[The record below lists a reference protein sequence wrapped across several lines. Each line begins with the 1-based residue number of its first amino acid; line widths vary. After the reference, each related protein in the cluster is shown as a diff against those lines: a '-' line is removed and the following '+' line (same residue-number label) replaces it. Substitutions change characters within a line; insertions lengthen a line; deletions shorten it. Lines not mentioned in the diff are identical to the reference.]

1 MILKRDSE
9 FLSFSTSMLLQCVAL
24 FLGICAGLWIH
35 IYCFFLVAGFT
46 LIISVFGKPDSVYYH
61 LFFCLPFAMIYKLSP
76 ASTSLFTYVMLA
88 VSIVIL
94 IRQRLYSKK
103 HILLIMLFA
112 AYLVPGMGSEITTA
126 IKLVVGLL
134 LFYVFV
140 ARTEPENFKNHIMS
154 FGLGMV
160 GSSFLGL
167 LKSSWPR
174 LSAYYSNLKTINI
187 NREQSFRFTGLYR
200 DPNYY
205 SISVILVIVLCVML
219 FINKDGNRIFLAA
232 VIATLAVFGFTTYSK
247 MFLLVAALL
256 VFLFVLWQMRT
267 PKKMAATAIPL
278 LAAAGILYKW
288 MQSSG
293 YLSVMEKRLSG
304 DDISTGRFGIWEKYM
319 GYIFSSPTTLFL
331 GDGLKAPYYSGVAPH
346 NTYIEL
352 IFYIGVFGTI
362 IFAVALISIFRSRK
376 IIAKRTAFNYVLI
389 VTFLGMS
396 ATLACFTVNDLMFY
410 CMLMWMS
417 MNINTDRKKGAISYE
432 Q

>member
-1 MILKRDSE
+1 
-9 FLSFSTSMLLQCVAL
+9 MLTY
-24 FLGICAGLWIH
+24 GPYH
-35 IYCFFLVAGFT
+35 T
-46 LIISVFGKPDSVYYH
+46 LRSGS
-61 LFFCLPFAMIYKLSP
+61 
-76 ASTSLFTYVMLA
+76 
-88 VSIVIL
+88 
-94 IRQRLYSKK
+94 
-103 HILLIMLFA
+103 
-112 AYLVPGMGSEITTA
+112 YL
-126 IKLVVGLL
+126 
-134 LFYVFV
+134 
-140 ARTEPENFKNHIMS
+140 
-154 FGLGMV
+154 LGMHYAASEKGNEYRV
-160 GSSFLGL
+160 YTDIGASVLETGALEESKTWAFAWVNHPGVQIQM
-167 LKSSWPR
+167 
-174 LSAYYSNLKTINI
+174 LSYYGAEGELQIKGA
-187 NREQSFRFTGLYR
+187 F
-200 DPNYY
+200 
-205 SISVILVIVLCVML
+205 VIPV
-219 FINKDGNRIFLAA
+219 
-232 VIATLAVFGFTTYSK
+232 
-247 MFLLVAALL
+247 
-256 VFLFVLWQMRT
+256 W
-267 PKKMAATAIPL
+267 L

-352 IFYIGVFGTI
+352 IFYIGIFGTV